1 MKSPPSLG
9 IGTILGPLDQSLTHI
24 NPCTRLWVRSLGMAW
39 EDVRHPRTPGL
50 WADLHYV
57 LLDHI

>member
-9 IGTILGPLDQSLTHI
+9 IGTILGPLGQSLTHM
-24 NPCTRLWVRSLGMAW
+24 NPYTRLWVRSLGMAW
-39 EDVRHPRTPGL
+39 ADVRHLRIPGL

-57 LLDHI
+57 LLGHI